1 MKRIIQCVLIF
12 LLIGCT
18 NKSTIDNNEP
28 TLDQDV
34 VLENNDNE
42 VEETN
47 DIKEPETI
55 QVDDNFY
62 ETESILLHQNEH
74 RSHVI
79 KGDDEFFY
87 LVIEKPLEF
96 QEVGQLPNPS
106 SEVYK
111 VDIETHEQTLV
122 KEMREKQ
129 TILDIENYQG
139 IDYAIVLAHPQED
152 DVTIKVIK
160 DFFTENETT
169 IDEYPYIFY
178 STNIFRNYNDKLYY
192 FRLSDELAFSLIH
205 IDGQQADDDYTEEP
219 SKIIRYDWVEDII
232 SQDNQLIM
240 VVYRQEDSSDYT
252 LKAYFNDDVI
262 EKKLPHEPSRFYS
275 FKDRVLIT
283 TDEEENMTEAR
294 WLDLATTEILPADV
308 NYQIDGYRI
317 ESLTNDL
324 AIVYEYGKKFDMV
337 YVNDDYQF
345 EVTEVPELLY
355 TSNVTKLSDSKLL
368 LDMKNNEYLI
378 LTLNH

>member
-1 MKRIIQCVLIF
+1 MKRLILCVLIF

-62 ETESILLHQNEH
+62 ETESILLNQNEH
-74 RSHVI
+74 RLHVI

-129 TILDIENYQG
+129 TILDIENHQG

-152 DVTIKVIK
+152 DVTIKIIK
-160 DFFTENETT
+160 DFFIENETT

-205 IDGQQADDDYTEEP
+205 IDGQQVYDDYTEEP

-368 LDMKNNEYLI
+368 LDMKNNEYRI